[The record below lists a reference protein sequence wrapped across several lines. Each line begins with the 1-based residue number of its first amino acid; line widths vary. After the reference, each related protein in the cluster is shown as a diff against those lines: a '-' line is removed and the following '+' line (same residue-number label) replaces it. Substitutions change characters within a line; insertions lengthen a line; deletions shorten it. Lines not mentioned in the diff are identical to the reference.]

1 MSGRRSGEQS
11 RVPVSAHHHAHL
23 PGAGRPRCGR
33 GDGREVGAVNDT
45 VEKRDLKWTLAW
57 FTSSDGVSLK
67 DHEVFTVI
75 FTCIE
80 ELAQKAATLQAAYD
94 VLAGGLRG
102 GEGRRG
108 TPFSFP
114 THCLGT

>member
-1 MSGRRSGEQS
+1 M
-11 RVPVSAHHHAHL
+11 
-23 PGAGRPRCGR
+23 
-33 GDGREVGAVNDT
+33 NDT

-94 VLAGGLRG
+94 VLSGELR
-102 GEGRRG
+102 EVKARLDTLSALHADCMASCVCYQRG
-108 TPFSFP
+108 YRKGNEAMARTLMWEPKA
-114 THCLGT
+114 